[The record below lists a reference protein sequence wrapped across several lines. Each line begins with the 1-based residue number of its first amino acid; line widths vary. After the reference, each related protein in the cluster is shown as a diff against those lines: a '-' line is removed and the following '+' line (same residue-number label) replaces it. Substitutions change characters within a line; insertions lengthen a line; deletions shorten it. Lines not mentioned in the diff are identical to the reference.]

1 MTNVN
6 TKKRNIVLTIL
17 LLAVLLIGIN
27 FLNDNVNSYLR
38 RILSLCAVYTI
49 MGLSLN
55 LVNGFTGMFSLGQAG
70 FMAIGA
76 YTVAIFTVPVAQRA
90 NVFYISP
97 MNPAIANIEMP
108 FIVALILGGII
119 AAFFAFLIG
128 APVLRLKGDYL
139 AIATL
144 GFSEIIRIVFTN
156 AQTITNGALGI
167 KGIPT

>member
-76 YTVAIFTVPVAQRA
+76 STVAIFTVPVA
-90 NVFYISP
+90 
-97 MNPAIANIEMP
+97 

-167 KGIPT
+167 KGIPTITSLGWTMGTAIIIIIL